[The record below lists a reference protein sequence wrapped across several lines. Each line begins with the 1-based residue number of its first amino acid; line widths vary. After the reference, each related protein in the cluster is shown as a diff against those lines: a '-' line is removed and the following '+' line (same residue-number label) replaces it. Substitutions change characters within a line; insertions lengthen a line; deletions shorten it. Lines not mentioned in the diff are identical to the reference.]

1 MPKMTVEQIDAKIQ
15 ELSEKKKQQL
25 LKQKQK
31 ALQEQRK
38 KAAQKRKL
46 ENRVKYIIGG
56 YVLAHEPAKAL
67 KIILDDQKTR
77 DQDKKTLEAYKAS
90 LT

>member
-1 MPKMTVEQIDAKIQ
+1 MPKMTIEQIDAKIQ

-56 YVLAHEPAKAL
+56 WVLSHQAGKG
-67 KIILDDQKTR
+67 IDVILNDPKTR
-77 DQDKKTLEAYKAS
+77 DQDRKTLEAYKAS